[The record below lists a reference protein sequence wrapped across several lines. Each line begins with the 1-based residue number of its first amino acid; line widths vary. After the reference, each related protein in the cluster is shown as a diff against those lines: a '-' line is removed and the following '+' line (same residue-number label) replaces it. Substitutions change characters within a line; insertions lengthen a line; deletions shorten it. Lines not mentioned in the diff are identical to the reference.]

1 MQSKPRN
8 KEKGE
13 RKTPKNDY
21 KKKLRKKK
29 KTPVIIIIMV
39 VVLLAPPTHLKIQ
52 PYNPL
57 ALQVGHLTGLIGCWP
72 GKVCKLPEG
81 GSCLGNR
88 RGGEGKG
95 GEENL
100 GGQRWLLHQELCFF
114 FPIFAP
120 RWWFEICIWK
130 QQVFVMG
137 VLTLLEENF

>member
-57 ALQVGHLTGLIGCWP
+57 ALQVGHLTGLIGC
-72 GKVCKLPEG
+72 
-81 GSCLGNR
+81 
-88 RGGEGKG
+88 
-95 GEENL
+95 
-100 GGQRWLLHQELCFF
+100 
-114 FPIFAP
+114 
-120 RWWFEICIWK
+120 
-130 QQVFVMG
+130 
-137 VLTLLEENF
+137 